1 MFEMKVVCE
10 TSAINE
16 IIEAIK
22 LVFTF
27 ENIVNLV
34 SLVIL
39 SMKKQKSKTK
49 RKAKCKNKIQKQNK
63 LKKHKWNQKQNTKTK
78 YTCEYK
84 QRKLTLQKGKFPSWF
99 P

>member
-34 SLVIL
+34 SLGIL
-39 SMKKQKSKTK
+39 SMKKVKIKSESESQT
-49 RKAKCKNKIQKQNK
+49 RESESE
-63 LKKHKWNQKQNTKTK
+63 L
-78 YTCEYK
+78 
-84 QRKLTLQKGKFPSWF
+84 
-99 P
+99 

>member
-39 SMKKQKSKTK
+39 SMKKQKSKV
-49 RKAKCKNKIQKQNK
+49 KAKLEKVKVNCRVKRLSYGTK
-63 LKKHKWNQKQNTKTK
+63 LSSK
-78 YTCEYK
+78 
-84 QRKLTLQKGKFPSWF
+84 
-99 P
+99 

>member
-22 LVFTF
+22 LVFIF

-39 SMKKQKSKTK
+39 SMKKQKSKV
-49 RKAKCKNKIQKQNK
+49 KAKLEKVKVNCRVKRLLYGTK
-63 LKKHKWNQKQNTKTK
+63 LS
-78 YTCEYK
+78 CE
-84 QRKLTLQKGKFPSWF
+84 
-99 P
+99 

>member
-39 SMKKQKSKTK
+39 SMKKQKSKV
-49 RKAKCKNKIQKQNK
+49 KAKLENVKVNCRVKRLSYGTK
-63 LKKHKWNQKQNTKTK
+63 LS
-78 YTCEYK
+78 CE
-84 QRKLTLQKGKFPSWF
+84 
-99 P
+99 